1 MTNATA
7 PLVFVPGLGF
17 RPHDALMLRTPVTYQ
32 ATDQGKEWSVSVDSV
47 IADRDGTQVA
57 VTIHGPFKMTGE
69 RFKQPAVEYQGFIQ
83 ARDRSGT
90 VSSERGRIFPMSH
103 SFSHAGT
110 SISCTANMDALPARA
125 EQLDILIGE
134 PLPITVI
141 PVTLSPLSDLA
152 LPARAVDVSD
162 EHHGVVLTAHAVA
175 RGADMT
181 AVLLHATLR
190 PHPRQRFM
198 RSLGTIRDAP
208 RETPGI
214 IIEDES
220 GSQISAFAATRELSA
235 GPELRTIAVFP
246 GLPAD
251 GQAATVLV
259 PYVVLSE
266 YLGSPL
272 TLAVPYEGEI
282 TLGDDK
288 AHVTVAREA
297 ALRGGSAVAVTFTA
311 EWRDDRR
318 LLYAESLTVGDRYG
332 GVGFRGMPGEPP
344 IQTWAEDP
352 TGQAATV
359 ALESPNVQLRG
370 PWRLPLVLP

>member
-1 MTNATA
+1 M
-7 PLVFVPGLGF
+7 
-17 RPHDALMLRTPVTYQ
+17 
-32 ATDQGKEWSVSVDSV
+32 
-47 IADRDGTQVA
+47 
-57 VTIHGPFKMTGE
+57 
-69 RFKQPAVEYQGFIQ
+69 
-83 ARDRSGT
+83 

-103 SFSHAGT
+103 SISKGGT
-110 SISCTANMDALPARA
+110 SISCTANMDALPSRE

-152 LPARAVDVSD
+152 LPARALDVSD

-198 RSLGTIRDAP
+198 RSLGTIRDMP
-208 RETPGI
+208 RETPGVI
-214 IIEDES
+214 LDDDA
-220 GSQISAFAATRELSA
+220 GAQLSAFAATRELSA

-246 GLPAD
+246 GLPED
-251 GQAATVLV
+251 GRAATVLV

-272 TLAVPYEGEI
+272 RLAVPYEGEI
-282 TLGDDK
+282 TLGDDR

-297 ALRGGSAVAVTFTA
+297 GPRGGSAVGVTFTG

-332 GVGFRGMPGEPP
+332 GVGFRGMQGEPP

-352 TGQAATV
+352 TGGSATV
-359 ALESPNVQLRG
+359 AIESPNVQLRG
-370 PWRLPLVLP
+370 PWRLPLALP